1 MKARETPELGPSCS
15 QPLDGALTGGPGCV
29 TGEGLWVLDPPSP
42 PSQPHLE
49 TNDGRVT
56 LEIKRTLRTPRIKLW
71 LVQGGRHTRP
81 CSTTPSARLLC
92 EAGPR
97 EQSSGC
103 GAGAGAAE
111 HRVPVWGADR
121 VLGLDGVMAAQRDE
135 CAEATG
141 RGLRSRSFYILCT
154 LPQ

>member
-1 MKARETPELGPSCS
+1 M
-15 QPLDGALTGGPGCV
+15 
-29 TGEGLWVLDPPSP
+29 
-42 PSQPHLE
+42 
-49 TNDGRVT
+49 
-56 LEIKRTLRTPRIKLW
+56 
-71 LVQGGRHTRP
+71 
-81 CSTTPSARLLC
+81 TPSARLLC

-97 EQSSGC
+97 EQSSSR

-135 CAEATG
+135 CAGATG